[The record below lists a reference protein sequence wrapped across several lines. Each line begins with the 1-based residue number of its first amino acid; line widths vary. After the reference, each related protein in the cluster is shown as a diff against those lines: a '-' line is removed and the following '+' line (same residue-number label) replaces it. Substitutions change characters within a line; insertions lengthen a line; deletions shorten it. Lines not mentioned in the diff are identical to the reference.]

1 MPRELPSLLDTA
13 DWGDGWDT
21 STEPLMQIS
30 ADSMAWEDAD
40 GRDTWPEGEALS
52 LAADLIRKGYRVT
65 LHEV

>member
-1 MPRELPSLLDTA
+1 
-13 DWGDGWDT
+13 
-21 STEPLMQIS
+21 
-30 ADSMAWEDAD
+30 MAWEDAD